1 METRKVGI
9 MLSELSS
16 GSLPVLFRA
25 AGLDFFILDCEHGG
39 FDYGAVSRIVL
50 SARLCG
56 ITCIVRLADNGR
68 KDIQKFMDMGAD
80 GLLLPMTNDASE
92 SMQVVKY
99 AKYRPVGERGISTM
113 RAHTLYAPP
122 PIAEYVREANAHT
135 RVYAQIETARGADNI
150 ARILSVQGV
159 DGCFVGPNDLSD
171 DLGCLGQA
179 HARPVLDVIAG
190 VGEAAAQKKK
200 FAGIITSDAAY
211 LSAAKDAGFS
221 LFCRGSE
228 LNAVREYCRSAVKD
242 ICGGK

>member
-16 GSLPVLFRA
+16 GSLPVLFKA

-56 ITCIVRLADNGR
+56 ITCIIRLADNGR

-80 GLLLPMTNDASE
+80 GLLLPMTNDAQDIA
-92 SMQVVKY
+92 QVVKY

-122 PIAEYVREANAHT
+122 PIAEYVSGANART
-135 RVYAQIETARGADNI
+135 CVYAQIETRRGAQNI
-150 ARILSVQGV
+150 AQIISVPGV

-179 HARPVLDVIAG
+179 HAQPVLDVIAR
-190 VGEAAAQKKK
+190 VGKTAAEQGRQ
-200 FAGIITSDAAY
+200 AGIITSDAAY
-211 LSAAKDAGFS
+211 LSAAKGAEFS
-221 LFCRGSE
+221 LFCNGSE
-228 LNAVREYCRSAVKD
+228 LNAVKKYCRSAVND
-242 ICGGK
+242 ICGE

>member
-92 SMQVVKY
+92 IMQVVKY

-135 RVYAQIETARGADNI
+135 RVYAQIEPRAGRTISPGSCPFRAWTGALWARTTCRTI
-150 ARILSVQGV
+150 
-159 DGCFVGPNDLSD
+159 
-171 DLGCLGQA
+171 
-179 HARPVLDVIAG
+179 
-190 VGEAAAQKKK
+190 
-200 FAGIITSDAAY
+200 
-211 LSAAKDAGFS
+211 SAASGRHTRAPFWTS
-221 LFCRGSE
+221 LPGWGKRRRKRKSLRASSLRTQHICRRLRTRVSPSFAEGA
-228 LNAVREYCRSAVKD
+228 N
-242 ICGGK
+242 

>member
-1 METRKVGI
+1 MEIRKVGI
-9 MLSELSS
+9 MLSELAS

-56 ITCIVRLADNGR
+56 IMCIIRIADNSR
-68 KDIQKFMDMGAD
+68 KDIQKFMDMGAE
-80 GLLLPMTNDASE
+80 GLLLPMTNEAQDIA
-92 SMQVVKY
+92 QVVRY
-99 AKYRPVGERGISTM
+99 AKYRPVGGRGISTM

-135 RVYAQIETARGADNI
+135 RVYAQIETRRGVQNI
-150 ARILSVQGV
+150 AQILSVAGV

-179 HARPVLDVIAG
+179 HAQPVLDVISR
-190 VGEAAAQKKK
+190 VGKAAAQQGRQ
-200 FAGIITSDAAY
+200 AGIITSDAAY
-211 LSAAKDAGFS
+211 LSAAKGAGFS
-221 LFCRGSE
+221 LFCKGSE
-228 LNAVREYCRSAVKD
+228 LNAVKEYCRAVVDD
-242 ICGGK
+242 ICGE

>member
-1 METRKVGI
+1 
-9 MLSELSS
+9 MLSELAS

-56 ITCIVRLADNGR
+56 IPCIIRLADNTR
-68 KDIQKFMDMGAD
+68 KDIQKFMDMGAE
-80 GLLLPMTNDASE
+80 GLLLPMTNEASDIA
-92 SMQVVKY
+92 QVVKY

-122 PIAEYVREANAHT
+122 PISAYVREANART
-135 RVYAQIETARGADNI
+135 RVYAQIETRRGVQNI
-150 ARILSVQGV
+150 AEILSVSGV

-179 HARPVLDVIAG
+179 HSQLILDVIGMVGKTAAELGRHAG
-190 VGEAAAQKKK
+190 M
-200 FAGIITSDAAY
+200 ITSDAAY

-221 LFCRGSE
+221 LFCKGSE
-228 LNAVREYCRSAVKD
+228 LNAVKEYCRFVVKD
-242 ICGGK
+242 ICGE